1 MAVNKFDN
9 SMFDAGTIGTTANKL
24 LQLDGSTKIPAVDGS
39 LLTSIPSSF
48 TKSASDP
55 VITTNPSGGVGSLWA
70 NTTSGEVYC
79 CTDATAGANVW
90 TNVGAGTGDVIP
102 WNFQGSEY
110 GFSLAGYRAGPVT
123 NIIEKFSLTSDAN
136 ATDVGDLLYAAQGV
150 AGGKGT
156 THGYA
161 CGGETAPKTQINKF
175 SFSTD
180 GNGTDV
186 GDLTIGRAIW
196 SHSASSG
203 TYCYQH
209 GGESGGNSYRV
220 VIDKFSVTADANAT
234 DVGDLALGLK
244 SGSCQSSSTYGY
256 SSAGK
261 TSPGQ
266 TDMVQR
272 YAFASDGNAV
282 DTTQNLTISAYS
294 CAGTSSTTYG
304 YVHGA
309 NGPSGRLNVIQKFQF
324 DTSNNATDVG
334 DLTQS
339 VDACSGHSST
349 THGYRSGG
357 AVNYINVID
366 KYPFATDSNAT
377 DVGDLAAGG
386 EEVAG
391 THN

>member
-1 MAVNKFDN
+1 MSDGTLQTLDVTMLDDVNN
-9 SMFDAGTIGTTANKL
+9 ASGL
-24 LQLDGSTKIPAVDGS
+24 VQLDSNAKIPACSGAA
-39 LLTSIPSSF
+39 LTNLPGV
-48 TKSASDP
+48 TKNASDP
-55 VITTNPSGGVGSLWA
+55 AIGTNPSGGVGSVWQ
-70 NTTSGEVYC
+70 NTTSGEMFI
-79 CTDATAGANVW
+79 CTNATAGSNTW
-90 TNVGAGTGDVIP
+90 TNVGAGSGDVLP
-102 WNFQGSEY
+102 WAFQGSAF

-123 NIIEKFSLTSDAN
+123 NIIEKFSLTTDGN
-136 ATDVGDLLYAAQGV
+136 ASDVGDLLYAAQGV

-161 CGGETAPKTQINKF
+161 CGGESALVHINKF

-209 GGESGGNSYRV
+209 GGEGGGNSYRV

-244 SGSCQSSSTYGY
+244 SGSCQSSSTHGY
-256 SSAGK
+256 SSGGK

-266 TDMVQR
+266 TEMVQR

-282 DTTQNLTISAYS
+282 DTTQDLISTVYS

-304 YVHGA
+304 YVHG
-309 NGPSGRLNVIQKFQF
+309 GQSGGRINNIQKFQF
-324 DTSNNATDVG
+324 DTSNNATDIAN
-334 DLTQS
+334 LTQS

-366 KYPFATDSNAT
+366 KYPHATDANAT
-377 DVGDLAAGG
+377 DVGNLAAGG

>member
-1 MAVNKFDN
+1 MALTKVDI
-9 SMFDAGTIGTTANKL
+9 SMMLNTGITANKL
-24 LQLDGSTKIPAVDGS
+24 LVNDGSGNLPAVDGS
-39 LLTSIPSSF
+39 QLTNPNTGI
-48 TKSASDP
+48 TNSASDP
-55 VITTNPSGGVGSLWA
+55 TVSANPSGGVGSEWH
-70 NTTSGEVYC
+70 NTTSGEVYI
-79 CTDATAGANVW
+79 CTDATAGSNVW
-90 TNVGAGTGDVIP
+90 TNVGAGSGDVSP
-102 WNFQGSEY
+102 WAFQGTEY

-136 ATDVGDLLYAAQGV
+136 ASDVGDLLYAAQGV

-196 SHSASSG
+196 SNSASSG
-203 TYCYQH
+203 TYCYQV
-209 GGESGGNSYRV
+209 GGEAGGNSYRV

-244 SGSCQSSSTYGY
+244 SGSCQSSSTHGY
-256 SSAGK
+256 SSGGKVSAGV
-261 TSPGQ
+261 

-282 DTTQNLTISAYS
+282 DTTQNLTSTIYS
-294 CAGTSSTTYG
+294 CAGVSSTTYG
-304 YVHGA
+304 YVHG
-309 NGPSGRLNVIQKFQF
+309 GQSGGRINVIQKFQF

-339 VDACSGHSST
+339 VDACTGHSST

-366 KYPFATDSNAT
+366 KYPYATDANAT

>member
-1 MAVNKFDN
+1 MAVNKLDIT
-9 SMFDAGTIGTTANKL
+9 MMEDVGTSAN
-24 LQLDGSTKIPAVDGS
+24 QLVQRDGSGNLPAVDGS
-39 LLTSIPSSF
+39 QISGISEFTTS
-48 TKSASDP
+48 TSDP
-55 VITTNPSGGVGSLWA
+55 ATDTNPSGGVGSMWY
-70 NTTSGEVYC
+70 NKTSGEMYIL
-79 CTDATAGANVW
+79 TDATAGSNIW
-90 TNVGAGTGDVIP
+90 TNVGAGSGDVQP
-102 WNFQGSEY
+102 WAFQGSEY

-123 NIIEKFSLTSDAN
+123 NIIEKFSLTTDGN
-136 ATDVGDLLYAAQGV
+136 ASDVGDLLYAAQGV

-161 CGGETAPKTQINKF
+161 CGGESALVHINKF

-209 GGESGGNSYRV
+209 GGEGGGNSYRV

-256 SSAGK
+256 SSGGR
-261 TSPGQ
+261 TSPGV
-266 TDMVQR
+266 TNMVQR

-282 DTTQNLTISAYS
+282 DTTQDLISTEYS

-304 YVHGA
+304 YVHG
-309 NGPSGRLNVIQKFQF
+309 GQSGGRINQIQKFQF
-324 DTSNNATDVG
+324 DTSNNATDIAN
-334 DLTQS
+334 LTQS

-366 KYPFATDSNAT
+366 KYPHATDSDAT
-377 DVGDLAAGG
+377 DVGNLAAGG